1 MTVRELRV
9 GIVSS
14 VGGHLSEVLELLPEL
29 LPHDLFF
36 VLNDA
41 APWRRELD
49 AFRRYRIVHA
59 ERDVRLLINLVEAAR
74 ILRRERPDVLISMG
88 ASPAVPFFTLGRLW
102 GAQTIFIESF
112 AAVEKPTLTG
122 RLLHPVAHHFFVQ
135 WPALL
140 SSLPRACYAGPIFTP
155 QDTPPAVP
163 PAASPTE
170 LLVTVGSS
178 ERPFRRLVGWLDA
191 LASRGALPQRRL
203 IQCSTQV
210 VASHLHT
217 VPYLPAALLEAELRT
232 ATRIV
237 CHGGAGILGACLKW
251 GRHPIVVP
259 RRAAFDEAVN
269 DHQLML
275 CRALA
280 ARGLVTVCE
289 TAEELA
295 AALSAEPPPPSGQ
308 GLSSTL
314 RPTIA
319 RLLAVAAANIGRP

>member
-1 MTVRELRV
+1 MAARKLRV

-14 VGGHLSEVLELLPEL
+14 VGGHLTEVLELLPEL
-29 LPHDLFF
+29 APHDLFF
-36 VLNDA
+36 VLNDE

-59 ERDVRLLINLVEAAR
+59 ERDARLLINLVEAAR

-88 ASPAVPFFTLGRLW
+88 ASPAVPFFALGRIW

-122 RLLHPVAHHFFVQ
+122 RLLQAVAHHFFVQ
-135 WPALL
+135 WPELL
-140 SSLPRACYAGPIFTP
+140 PSLPRARYVGPIFTS
-155 QDTPPAVP
+155 QSDTPDT
-163 PAASPTE
+163 PAAPTE

-178 ERPFRRLVGWLDA
+178 ERPFQRLIGWLDT
-191 LASRGALPQRRL
+191 LAGSGALPARRL
-203 IQCSTQV
+203 IQCSTQT
-210 VASHLHT
+210 AATHLHP

-259 RRAAFDEAVN
+259 RRAAFGEVVN

-280 ARGLVTVCE
+280 ARRLITVCE
-289 TAEELA
+289 TYEELA
-295 AALSAEPPPPSGQ
+295 AALAEKTPPPSGQ
-308 GLSSTL
+308 ALSSAL

-319 RLLAVAAANIGRP
+319 QLLAGAAANLRPR

>member
-1 MTVRELRV
+1 MRIGV
-9 GIVSS
+9 VSS
-14 VGGHLSEVLELLPEL
+14 VGGHLTEVLELLPEL
-29 LPHDLFF
+29 RAYDLFF

-49 AFRRYRIVHA
+49 DFRRYRIVHA
-59 ERDVRLLINLVEAAR
+59 ERDARLFLNLVEAAR

-88 ASPAVPFFTLGRLW
+88 ASPAVPFFTLGRLT

-122 RLLHPVAHHFFVQ
+122 RLLHAVAHHFFVQ
-135 WPALL
+135 WPELL
-140 SSLPRACYAGPIFTP
+140 RSLPRARYVGPIFTA
-155 QDTPPAVP
+155 QDAATAPPPVAE
-163 PAASPTE
+163 PTE

-178 ERPFRRLVGWLDA
+178 ERPFRRLVSWLDG
-191 LASRGALPQRRL
+191 LAGRGVLPTRRL
-203 IQCSTQV
+203 IQCSAQLAPT
-210 VASHLHT
+210 HLQT

-259 RRAAFDEAVN
+259 RRAAFGEVVN

-280 ARGLVTVCE
+280 ARCLITVCE

-295 AALSAEPPPPSGQ
+295 AALAEKAPSSSSQ
-308 GLSSTL
+308 MLSSSL

-319 RLLAVAAANIGRP
+319 KLLAGIAANAVRT